1 MVVLDSSQGNSIFQ
15 YSYCVTV
22 GWSGRGG
29 AGLQPGQLHL
39 PDHDDPLDEGEI
51 SFLAGQNKAL
61 NMGQTPRGSFVL
73 VVFRYRQFS

>member
-1 MVVLDSSQGNSIFQ
+1 MA
-15 YSYCVTV
+15 V
-22 GWSGRGG
+22 GWGGRGG

-61 NMGQTPRGSFVL
+61 IGTITSELFVL
-73 VVFRYRQFS
+73 AVFQYRQFSWNATFLLRQLC